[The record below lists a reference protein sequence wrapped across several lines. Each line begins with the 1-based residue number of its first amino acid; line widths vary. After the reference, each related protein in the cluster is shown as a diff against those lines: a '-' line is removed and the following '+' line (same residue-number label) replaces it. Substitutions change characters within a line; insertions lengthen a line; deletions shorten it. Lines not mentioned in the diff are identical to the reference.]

1 MAAIGSL
8 SYPNQKCRVAASLAK
23 EVDGLLAPLPGHE
36 MLGGFG
42 TGDDLA
48 APDDEPAG
56 GPQADGIALTPP
68 GEPNEGGAAAWGSS
82 VVGPSAGAGA
92 ADGGHV
98 GQRPGLFL
106 G

>member
-8 SYPNQKCRVAASLAK
+8 SYPNQKCRVAESLAK

-42 TGDDLA
+42 TGDYLA

-56 GPQADGIALTPP
+56 GHQADGIALTRRV
-68 GEPNEGGAAAWGSS
+68 EQHEVGAAAWFQS
-82 VVGPSAGAGA
+82 VVDQSEGSCAV
-92 ADGGHV
+92 DGDHV
-98 GQRPGLFL
+98 DQ
-106 G
+106 